1 MILTEIIFYSA
12 IQGVSEFL
20 PISSSGHL
28 LILEKAYNWQIS
40 GRTYAIAAHL
50 GTLFAV
56 LFYLKK
62 ELVDLI
68 FFIKK
73 PKNYKFILNLI
84 LITLPIIIV
93 GLLIFKTYDNI
104 LLTLKIVALTS
115 ILGSIIL
122 FYVDFATKENNKKM
136 TELSY
141 IQSFIIGIFQIFAL
155 IPGTSRAG
163 CIITGA
169 RLFKLNRIEAAKL
182 GLFTGIPSIT
192 GAIMLESSWLIS
204 NYKNYDMLILFLIIF
219 LSGLFAL
226 ISIKL
231 LLKWLKNKSFT
242 PFVIYRITLGIFIL
256 IYISN

>member
-50 GTLFAV
+50 GTLLAV

-169 RLFKLNRIEAAKL
+169 RLFKLNRIEATKL

-204 NYKNYDMLILFLIIF
+204 NYKSYDMLILFLIIF

-226 ISIKL
+226 ISIQL